1 MAQEHFTGD
10 PFKTTIPYLDAV
22 SRARLPEVSRS
33 GTGNHEI
40 CRPSANVFRTPRVN
54 LECPPYATAFNA
66 TTGCCENTFNTNN
79 PSDLEFL
86 RALRH
91 AYIFHNPDPTPNP
104 SLKIA
109 LQQIIPEVSSW
120 FDSGQSSVLGAADV
134 PPPPNLTLNT
144 TRDWFPLIMKFFIR
158 LRPSFRIQA
167 HDPVTNTINLVHA
180 QGHIQIDRNVYPAL
194 TTSITSYI
202 QEVGAASVRE
212 YFNSATAFTP
222 VPLRCRRHH
231 VLSTNDFFVD
241 MTSIANIVSDPGC
254 GLRGNYRISM
264 FGVGAVPVGIS
275 WKKTLVDIF
284 MAMFHRGCLEIFDVA
299 VRYACPSPVLAG
311 MVTVPDATGTLGNA
325 TQTYQ
330 PVVDSLLERLPGNSW
345 SAYNNPY
352 SLSPE
357 HWCMSWSVY
366 SDPNAYNRHGFE
378 LRLDNSGEL
387 LLRASKQP

>member
-10 PFKTTIPYLDAV
+10 PFKTTIPYLDGV

-33 GTGNHEI
+33 GTGNHEL

-54 LECPPYATAFNA
+54 HECPPYATTFNA
-66 TTGCCENTFNTNN
+66 TTGCCENTFTTNN

-91 AYIFHNPDPTPNP
+91 AYIFHNPAPNP
-104 SLKIA
+104 SLKIV

-120 FDSGQSSVLGAADV
+120 FDSGQSSVIGAAAV
-134 PPPPNLTLNT
+134 PPPPYLTLNT

-180 QGHIQIDRNVYPAL
+180 HGNVEIDRNAYPAL
-194 TTSITSYI
+194 STSITSYI
-202 QEVGAASVRE
+202 QEVGAESVKE
-212 YFNSATAFTP
+212 NFNSATAFTP

-231 VLSTNDFFVD
+231 VLSANDFFVD

-254 GLRGNYRISM
+254 GLRGNYQMSTN
-264 FGVGAVPVGIS
+264 GVGAVPVGIS

-284 MAMFHRGCLEIFDVA
+284 MAMFHRGCLEEFDVA

-325 TQTYQ
+325 SQTYQ

-345 SAYNNPY
+345 FVFNHPY
-352 SLSPE
+352 SGSPQ
-357 HWCMSWSVY
+357 HWSMSWSVH
-366 SDPNAYNRHGFE
+366 SDAYDRYGFE
-378 LRLDNSGEL
+378 LRLSNSGKL
-387 LLRASKQP
+387 RLRALKST